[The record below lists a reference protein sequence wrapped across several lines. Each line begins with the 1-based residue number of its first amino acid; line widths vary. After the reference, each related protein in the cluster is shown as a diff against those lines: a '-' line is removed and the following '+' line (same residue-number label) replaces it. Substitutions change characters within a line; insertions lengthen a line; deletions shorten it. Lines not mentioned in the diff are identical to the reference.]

1 MPVVAVA
8 SALLGRVIR
17 KLSKRM
23 QDALAASTV
32 VAEETFAGIRTVRTF
47 AREEDEVSRYS
58 EAVQHSYVLAARRAL
73 AVGSFHGLAGFA
85 GYSAVAVV
93 VWMGGQMGCLEH
105 DDGGPYSFL
114 LYTRSLPS
122 QWGHWPD
129 CIWILEGTGAST
141 EYLN

>member
-1 MPVVAVA
+1 MAFFDTGRTGELTNRLASDTTVLQNTVTVNLSMGLRYLIGALGGMALLFWMSASLALLALAVVPVVAVA

-58 EAVQHSYVLAARRAL
+58 EAVQHSYVLAADVHL
-73 AVGSFHGLAGFA
+73 
-85 GYSAVAVV
+85 
-93 VWMGGQMGCLEH
+93 Q
-105 DDGGPYSFL
+105 
-114 LYTRSLPS
+114 
-122 QWGHWPD
+122 
-129 CIWILEGTGAST
+129 
-141 EYLN
+141 